1 MKRQLKSLLGGLALS
16 LGMSTAMAAPVA
28 PATTVGYDIV
38 ATGSSVTAAFLFAN
52 AGDDSDLLFQINVGG
67 QSFLF
72 SNKGANATPVGGTVV
87 INGLTAGD
95 LLTFTLQN
103 LTVPNS
109 WSTGVG
115 STNVAYI
122 TTSDPNVVETALAP
136 GVTLIA
142 AAETALSS
150 LAALG
155 DVTVIAFE
163 DRPLAGSDKDFNDL
177 IFAFSQ
183 TARKV
188 PEPGAL
194 ALLGLGLAGLAVVRR
209 RRG

>member
-1 MKRQLKSLLGGLALS
+1 MPLICTVGSESAVTVGASPAGGLTSAL
-16 LGMSTAMAAPVA
+16 
-28 PATTVGYDIV
+28 
-38 ATGSSVTAAFLFAN
+38 
-52 AGDDSDLLFQINVGG
+52 AGD
-67 QSFLF
+67 
-72 SNKGANATPVGGTVV
+72 
-87 INGLTAGD
+87 
-95 LLTFTLQN
+95 
-103 LTVPNS
+103 
-109 WSTGVG
+109 
-115 STNVAYI
+115 I
-122 TTSDPNVVETALAP
+122 TTSDPTVVETALAP